1 MEKTK
6 YHSYK
11 NNQLSKGCELCVK
24 GRKLVL
30 FITGVCQNN
39 CYFCPI
45 SEHKYKKDVIFAN
58 EMPIR
63 DIKDIIKET
72 ELCSARGAG
81 ITGGDP
87 LTKLVRTLRV
97 IKLLRD
103 KFGKAF
109 HIHLYTPLI
118 NVSPDV
124 IKQLENA
131 GLDEIR
137 FHPDLDDN
145 KLWRRIKIATKMSK
159 GVEIPVIP
167 DKKEQ
172 TKKLIDYIQGSVQ
185 FLNLN
190 ELEYADAKHNKLAE
204 LGFEPKS
211 DYSYGVEGSEK
222 LALELLK
229 LYPKMNIHYCTTKL
243 KDSVQLMN
251 RIKLRALNVKKPY
264 DKLNKASLIR
274 GAIYLK
280 ELTPDFGFQKKL
292 TKVNKKEIIK
302 KLEKAKEKLKPHL
315 KHLDIDENKL
325 RILTSR
331 QELKQKARAVKKLG
345 YIPYI
350 TEELAT
356 FDQFEIESEEL

>member
-1 MEKTK
+1 MEKTQN
-6 YHSYK
+6 YSYK
-11 NNQLSKGCELCVK
+11 NNKLAKGCELCVK
-24 GRKLVL
+24 GRKLVI
-30 FITGVCQNN
+30 FITGVCKNN

-45 SEHKYKKDVIFAN
+45 SETKHQKDVIFAN
-58 EMPIR
+58 EMPIEN
-63 DIKDIIKET
+63 IHDIIKEA

-87 LTKLVRTLRV
+87 LTKLDRTLRV

-109 HIHLYTPLI
+109 HIHLYTPLTHA
-118 NVSPDV
+118 SPEV
-124 IKQLENA
+124 VKKLENA

-137 FHPDLDDN
+137 FHPDLDDET
-145 KLWRRIKIATKMSK
+145 LWRRTKIATTMSK
-159 GVEIPVIP
+159 GVEIPVVP
-167 DKKEQ
+167 NKKEQ
-172 TKKLIDYIQGSVQ
+172 IKKLIDFIQGSVH

-190 ELEYADAKHNKLAE
+190 ELEYSDSKHNKLAE

-211 DYSYGVEGSEK
+211 DLSYGIKGSEE
-222 LALELLK
+222 LALKLLK

-243 KDSVQLMN
+243 KNSVQLMN
-251 RIKLRALNVKKPY
+251 RIKLRAINVRKPY
-264 DKLNKASLIR
+264 DKLNGASLIR

-292 TKVNKKEIIK
+292 AKANKEKILE
-302 KLEKAKEKLKPHL
+302 KLEKAKVKLKPHL

-331 QELKQKARAVKKLG
+331 QELKQKASAVKKLG
-345 YIPYI
+345 YIPYV

-356 FDQFEIESEEL
+356 YDQFEIESEEL